1 MSAGAR
7 SSSQWARRSRVAR
20 DGRSCPGRRVIA
32 SSSINGPRIM
42 RTRSPVACRSSRSTC
57 TSTPTISTSGP
68 RPRPMW
74 TPLWRRCA
82 GQTQIAFSAR
92 SAPDRARDK
101 QRSGFSCC
109 KAGVH
114 MRFEVLALPV
124 SIALS
129 LSAAGAVESFRQL
142 KGTEIRSRFAG
153 REFTDDVHW
162 ALVFGRDGNLSA
174 FEMTAGKKGT
184 WKVQKDELCL
194 NYGREGLRCYQVWV
208 SGKDVQLRRDGVLP
222 EDGVLKKPAKRAA
235 Q

>member
-1 MSAGAR
+1 
-7 SSSQWARRSRVAR
+7 
-20 DGRSCPGRRVIA
+20 
-32 SSSINGPRIM
+32 
-42 RTRSPVACRSSRSTC
+42 
-57 TSTPTISTSGP
+57 
-68 RPRPMW
+68 
-74 TPLWRRCA
+74 
-82 GQTQIAFSAR
+82 
-92 SAPDRARDK
+92 
-101 QRSGFSCC
+101 
-109 KAGVH
+109 

-174 FEMTAGKKGT
+174 FEMSAGKKGT

-208 SGKDVQLRRDGVLP
+208 SGKDVQLRRDGMLP